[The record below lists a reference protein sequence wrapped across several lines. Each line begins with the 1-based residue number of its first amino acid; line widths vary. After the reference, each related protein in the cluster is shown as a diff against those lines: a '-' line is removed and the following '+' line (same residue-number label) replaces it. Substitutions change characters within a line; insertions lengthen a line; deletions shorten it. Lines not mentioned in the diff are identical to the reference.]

1 MDHYCFSYPWKH
13 PSPFFDDSNFGKIIP
28 FPTLSH
34 CGLERGR
41 SWWIQ
46 DQQVPMNVFCCCG
59 RDKLTEEA
67 ELRKDVLGWG
77 WGILSQAK
85 PYAIG
90 DYAWSQNTPRLFSYV
105 SQNILCGLR
114 YFELSL
120 VSYGQ
125 ESSIE
130 LAGHG
135 VLWCRFLNV
144 QLAKLRKGGSR
155 KDPPVPGWRIGSTC
169 DMVIKN
175 LSERSQTPALQGRS
189 FRGLDWCMSGI
200 SKIWAPCSFYKC
212 SKETDMLILNLGL
225 CRSNEE
231 EITVWLKDAFSASS
245 QET

>member
-1 MDHYCFSYPWKH
+1 
-13 PSPFFDDSNFGKIIP
+13 
-28 FPTLSH
+28 
-34 CGLERGR
+34 
-41 SWWIQ
+41 
-46 DQQVPMNVFCCCG
+46 MNLFCCCG

-67 ELRKDVLGWG
+67 ELRKDVLAGG
-77 WGILSQAK
+77 KYYHKQNLMLLVIMPEAKILLDFLVTWAK
-85 PYAIG
+85 
-90 DYAWSQNTPRLFSYV
+90 TFSV
-105 SQNILCGLR
+105 GLR
-114 YFELSL
+114 YFELSP

-125 ESSIE
+125 ESSVE
-130 LAGHG
+130 LAGRG
-135 VLWCRFLNV
+135 VLWCKFLNV

-169 DMVIKN
+169 DMVIKK

-189 FRGLDWCMSGI
+189 FRGLDWRMSGI